1 MLRMPAAEGME
12 THNFEETLACS
23 SSRQKTDNSIPTNQ
37 VQFGQSATA
46 RGTHPHPFMPQSGD
60 SANKGQQDG
69 KANSSNSFTDDID
82 LVCFT
87 LIFHQNFIYLKI

>member
-12 THNFEETLACS
+12 THNFAETLACS

-37 VQFGQSATA
+37 VQFGQSAIA
-46 RGTHPHPFMPQSGD
+46 QGTHPHPFMPQSGD
-60 SANKGQQDG
+60 SAKGQQDG